1 VESKTELDIIRSHSM
16 IDSNEHNP
24 DLKKNIGSAAKNEVV
39 GITVKMEEAKDP
51 RSSDNNSDSGSLSTS
66 ESVKS
71 SDKHSRHKSSNGATS
86 VIRRRLHFA
95 DEAMWK
101 RFTTRR
107 LQLVES
113 LSLSSKKAS
122 EQYDQINVCAHTLM
136 SEFGFPEETLPEFD
150 KLVRLAIQSV
160 RRNKKRSEKRQALK
174 ILQEERKTK
183 RIKFQQ
189 QRESSKFF
197 SSLVY
202 DDGEP
207 TDVTSDNEHGILGS
221 TASIK
226 SSTHSADGSIQG
238 STRLQSV
245 SRFNGMSSSTS
256 SFGHSASTGLSMHT
270 DSHQRFTSP
279 SLSRLAINSL
289 IAPIIPEH
297 DKLPSIQKIPES
309 PEFEVSSQKIL
320 QQIKRSK
327 TCYDFSC
334 SSGSQENAACYEML
348 EEMGSACLS
357 AAILFTLEKWFDH
370 LLLDSASYI
379 KLRMKS
385 DMTLSLIVKN
395 LDKSSAEVNRLS
407 NYVAAQL
414 FKKLIGGCVKDFGF
428 DAVLYPL
435 CDIFRGVIGKD
446 YPLISKETKMHQW
459 LSEQRRNGSNNSIPS
474 ANHSHSSDH
483 HTIGPLPTRE
493 GAISDN
499 GITSPSSLPSI
510 LTSPVANTINLP
522 PISRSL
528 KTVIISFNGR
538 DMKLFYSPQSNAPP
552 TVVELLTN
560 SRMAFGISDSNRLL
574 RIQNR
579 RSGLFVNSD
588 FELEKIFRGQFDK
601 IELQLVFGSGKQNF
615 LNLNPEANKF
625 ANSAKK
631 SSTSFFASE
640 SSRILPP
647 VVGTHHSTILGHQ
660 PFSGNKLPLPESSS
674 THGST
679 NSPSLHGY
687 QRLAS

>member
-1 VESKTELDIIRSHSM
+1 MELQAEVDVIRSHNM
-16 IDSNEHNP
+16 IDGSEHNP
-24 DLKKNIGSAAKNEVV
+24 ELKKNDGSTANNKVV
-39 GITVKMEEAKDP
+39 GITVKMEESKDTK
-51 RSSDNNSDSGSLSTS
+51 SSDNISDSGSVSTS
-66 ESVKS
+66 ESLKS

-95 DEAMWK
+95 DEALWK

-136 SEFGFPEETLPEFD
+136 SEFGFPDETLSEFD

-202 DDGEP
+202 DDSEP
-207 TDVTSDNEHGILGS
+207 TDAISDNEHGNAGS
-221 TASIK
+221 VASAR

-238 STRLQSV
+238 SSRLQSV
-245 SRFNGMSSSTS
+245 GRYGGISSNS
-256 SFGHSASTGLSMHT
+256 SFGHNGSALSAHT
-270 DSHQRFTSP
+270 DSHKRFASP
-279 SLSRLAINSL
+279 SMSRLAINSL
-289 IAPIIPEH
+289 IAPIIPDH
-297 DKLPSIQKIPES
+297 DKLPLIKKIPQS

-334 SSGSQENAACYEML
+334 SSGSQDNTASYEML

-385 DMTLSLIVKN
+385 DLTLSLIVKN

-428 DAVLYPL
+428 DSVLYPL
-435 CDIFRGVIGKD
+435 CDIFRSVISKD

-459 LSEQRRNGSNNSIPS
+459 LSEQRRNGDGNDSISS
-474 ANHSHSSDH
+474 ANQSQSSEH
-483 HTIGPLPTRE
+483 HKFATLSARE
-493 GAISDN
+493 STFSDN

-510 LTSPVANTINLP
+510 LASPLAHTINLP
-522 PISRSL
+522 PISRTL

-552 TVVELLTN
+552 TVVELITN
-560 SRMAFGISDSNRLL
+560 SRTAFGISDTKRPL

-579 RSGLFVNSD
+579 KSGLFVNSD
-588 FELEKIFRGQFDK
+588 FELEKIFGDQSDK
-601 IELQLVFGSGKQNF
+601 IELQLVFGSGKPAF
-615 LNLNPEANKF
+615 LSLNTEPSK
-625 ANSAKK
+625 SAI
-631 SSTSFFASE
+631 SSTPSFATH

-647 VVGTHHSTILGHQ
+647 VIGTHHSSLLNHQ
-660 PFSGNKLPLPESSS
+660 AFTGNQLPLPETPSAN
-674 THGST
+674 GSL

-687 QRLAS
+687 QRLA